1 MTIETSG
8 QTLPPEPVETP
19 PLVVEA
25 PADSKLATLH
35 AAYADAQAAY
45 NEAKARLDAIKD
57 GIKLE
62 LTSAGPEGTAAF
74 ELRGP
79 GVPLSLSWTVSRRF
93 DTKRFA
99 REQPGV
105 YDSYRTVSGS
115 WVLKG
120 IGGGQ

>member
-1 MTIETSG
+1 MTE
-8 QTLPPEPVETP
+8 QTTQTP
-19 PLVVEA
+19 PPVVVDP
-25 PADSKLATLH
+25 PADTRLATLH

-62 LTSAGPEGTAAF
+62 LTAAAPEGTAQF
-74 ELRGP
+74 ELRGA
-79 GVPLSLSWTVSRRF
+79 GTALSLAWQTSRRF

-105 YDSYRTVSGS
+105 YDSYRVESGS
-115 WVLKG
+115 WVLKS